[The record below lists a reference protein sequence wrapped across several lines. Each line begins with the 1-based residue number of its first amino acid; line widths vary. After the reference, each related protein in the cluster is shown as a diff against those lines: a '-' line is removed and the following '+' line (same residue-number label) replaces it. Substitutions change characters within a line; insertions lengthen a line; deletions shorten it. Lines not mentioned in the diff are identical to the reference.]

1 MNAPL
6 SLPDATGTPYG
17 DTDQTIYLV
26 LEVDGQACDVHEAW
40 RSIEEAEEAR
50 VRLQRTH
57 PRLAWHLQSC
67 TLRGAV

>member
-6 SLPDATGTPYG
+6 SLPDATGTPYA

-50 VRLQRTH
+50 ERLERTH
-57 PRLAWHLQSC
+57 TSTRWHLQSC